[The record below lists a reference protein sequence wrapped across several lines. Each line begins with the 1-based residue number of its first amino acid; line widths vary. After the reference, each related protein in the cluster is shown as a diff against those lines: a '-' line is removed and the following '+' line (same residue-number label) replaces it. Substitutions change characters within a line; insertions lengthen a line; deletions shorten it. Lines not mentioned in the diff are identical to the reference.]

1 MKIKSY
7 FFIEEKCEDDEKL
20 ILRSMS
26 HAMVVLS
33 RAWGHFNLVRT
44 PRLRQLR
51 HESGKIWKRRE
62 SAEKTM
68 LARVPPNSCLAH
80 RVGPVL
86 SAPQVHTDEERD
98 RK

>member
-7 FFIEEKCEDDEKL
+7 FLIEEKCEDDEKL

-44 PRLRQLR
+44 PLLR
-51 HESGKIWKRRE
+51 HLQHENGKI
-62 SAEKTM
+62 
-68 LARVPPNSCLAH
+68 
-80 RVGPVL
+80 
-86 SAPQVHTDEERD
+86 
-98 RK
+98 